1 MSVKLPFSRHVTD
14 AYAAR
19 NPFWH
24 VGEDVT
30 MQHEKKNDWG
40 CAAGKPMKGVPDP
53 VGVALPGYR
62 YGMTTAIK
70 PMVIVKPCACPGGVL
85 QPPEE
90 FSYGT
95 RDSDGLWHVPA
106 KQRFAGFCEVGT
118 GGRRGRGRG
127 GNAVAKKPTQMLH
140 ALLVDKGKCELLS
153 GVRHVRPGLR
163 VVGDDT
169 TSVADARN
177 YEAKEDP
184 GSLWQLL
191 VYHLSKRLSELL
203 STPALSHAAP
213 VAPTRANSVLPA
225 ARTAF
230 GFTAGAGS
238 EPYAA
243 DYGCIKGPDARGLDA
258 GQRQGAFW
266 STVVAETDCPC
277 DDEFA
282 LVANQVKRP
291 RIDVVLSPTTL
302 QTIRQ
307 ILKLDFPLGRIPE
320 SYLDVHKFLDEK
332 ARMGELQQYF
342 ERRGGT
348 WVFHGFDDGGGDRL
362 DLPGAAAK
370 YSGGFY

>member
-30 MQHEKKNDWG
+30 MQHEKKNDWKTDEG
-40 CAAGKPMKGVPDP
+40 GAGPRGRRASRVSLRDDHGDQADGDREAVRLSRGRAAAAGGVFVRHARLGWP
-53 VGVALPGYR
+53 VARAGEAKV
-62 YGMTTAIK
+62 
-70 PMVIVKPCACPGGVL
+70 C
-85 QPPEE
+85 
-90 FSYGT
+90 
-95 RDSDGLWHVPA
+95 GLL
-106 KQRFAGFCEVGT
+106 
-118 GGRRGRGRG
+118 RGRHRWKARPWAGGKRG
-127 GNAVAKKPTQMLH
+127 WKKPTQMLH